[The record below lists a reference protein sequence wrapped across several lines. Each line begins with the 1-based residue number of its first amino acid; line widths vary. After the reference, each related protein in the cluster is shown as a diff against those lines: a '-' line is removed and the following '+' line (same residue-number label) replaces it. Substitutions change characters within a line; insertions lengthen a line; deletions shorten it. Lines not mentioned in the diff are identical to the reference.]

1 MKHLL
6 LALALWAF
14 TSFGALA
21 QTQCVVPANA
31 AATPVVSASA
41 EGSHVLKA
49 SSGCLLAAY
58 VYNSGAAAFLMI
70 FNSATVPA
78 DGAVTPI
85 QCIPVAAAS
94 YQYINF
100 APQPPE
106 WYSTGI
112 SAAISTTGCFT
123 KTVGSGAFFHAL
135 VQ

>member
-1 MKHLL
+1 MKKLWIILGLWL
-6 LALALWAF
+6 LA
-14 TSFGALA
+14 TPALA
-21 QTQCVVPANA
+21 QSNCLVPANA
-31 AATPVVSASA
+31 PATPVVSAAA

-49 SSGCLLAAY
+49 SGGCLISTY

-85 QCIPVAAAS
+85 ECVPVASAS
-94 YQYINF
+94 YQFINF
-100 APQPPE
+100 SPQPPE
-106 WYSTGI
+106 WFSTGI